1 MPRLALTRPTW
12 PKIIITSVS
21 ALAAAGI
28 IVAPAAA
35 LRATPAAPL
44 ARIVLPAAPQAL
56 ATTFHIA
63 LAHSRVPRLV
73 GRWSQVRTCQ
83 ELVDALTKAGLRAA
97 APAAVGDFFPGSTP
111 QQHAQKTNLCD
122 GAAPQVHSHFFSK
135 AGRFGSLDQNG
146 RQVDD
151 GRFQIKGHTLRINSG
166 TFRYRIRNGI
176 RLRRS
181 HRFLPAELSLTPV
194 ITAATRRQAL
204 VHPLKFSVATWMV
217 AVAYTGQTWNRVHC
231 NSWC

>member
-1 MPRLALTRPTW
+1 MLRLVLTRPTW
-12 PKIIITSVS
+12 PKIVITSVS
-21 ALAAAGI
+21 ALAAVGI
-28 IVAPAAA
+28 VVAPAAA
-35 LRATPAAPL
+35 LRATPSAPF
-44 ARIVLPAAPQAL
+44 ARTLLSTAQHARV
-56 ATTFHIA
+56 TTFHAA
-63 LAHSRVPRLV
+63 LAHPRVPRLV
-73 GRWSQVRTCQ
+73 GRWSRVRTCQ

-111 QQHAQKTNLCD
+111 QQLAQKTNLCD
-122 GAAPQVHSHFFSK
+122 GAAPQVHSHFFTK

-151 GRFQIKGHTLRINSG
+151 GRFQIKGHALRINSG

-217 AVAYTGQTWNRVHC
+217 AVAYTGHTWNRVPC
-231 NSWC
+231 NGWC